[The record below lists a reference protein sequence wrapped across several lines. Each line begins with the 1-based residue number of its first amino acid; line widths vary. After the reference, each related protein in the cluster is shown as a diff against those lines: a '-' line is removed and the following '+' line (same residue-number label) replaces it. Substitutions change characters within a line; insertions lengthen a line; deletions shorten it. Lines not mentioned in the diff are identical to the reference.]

1 MVEYKLID
9 RPVDAAKY
17 MKLQFL
23 PKAVPGVTTAKI
35 RIRRH
40 LQDLPVEPAKMFWRI
55 ERIDLE
61 VNDRGVRLAS
71 SGPSGC
77 GKSTLLYI
85 VGGFISA
92 AGEVRIDGKT
102 IDGPGID
109 RGVVFQEYA
118 LFPWL
123 TVRRNILY
131 GLENRDLT
139 SERRAEIADR
149 LIRVIGLHGFEHR
162 YPRELSGG
170 MKQRVALARTLACD
184 PSILLLDEPFGA
196 LDAQTREVMQDEL
209 LRIWLEMRKTV
220 LMVTHDVN
228 EAVYLS
234 NRICVMSARPG
245 RIVEEFTVEL
255 DRTIGR
261 EQVMLS
267 DAFNRFATR
276 YGFR

>member
-1 MVEYKLID
+1 MISKISVRGVSKTYNS
-9 RPVDAAKY
+9 DAGEVLA
-17 MKLQFL
+17 
-23 PKAVPGVTTAKI
+23 
-35 RIRRH
+35 
-40 LQDLPVEPAKMFWRI
+40 LQDT
-55 ERIDLE
+55 DLE
-61 VNDRGVRLAS
+61 IAQGEFVSLV
-71 SGPSGC
+71 GPSGC

-85 VGGFISA
+85 VGGFLGA
-92 AGEVRIDGKT
+92 NGAVQIDGKT
-102 IDGPGID
+102 VTGPGVD

-131 GLENRDLT
+131 APRVRNLPRQQCD
-139 SERRAEIADR
+139 EIADR
-149 LIRVIGLHGFEHR
+149 LIEVIGLSNFAHR

-170 MKQRVALARTLACD
+170 MKQRVAIARMLAGD

-196 LDAQTREVMQDEL
+196 LDALTRETMQDEL

-245 RIVEEFTVEL
+245 RIVEEFTVNL
-255 DRTIGR
+255 DRTGTR
-261 EQVMLS
+261 EAIVLS
-267 DAFNRFATR
+267 DEYNRVRNQVWLSVRQQATTVAAR
-276 YGFR
+276 T